1 MLSFRDTVKDDFEAV
16 NQLIIDQL
24 HSDVGL
30 VENIGHYLIE
40 AGGKRLRPLLVL
52 LGAQACHYD
61 GRRHIDLAVII
72 EFIHTAT
79 LLHDDVVDTSEL
91 RRGRFTANAQWG
103 NAPSVLVGDFL
114 YSRAFQMMVEL
125 GDMGVMR
132 VLADTTNIISEGEV
146 QQLVNIGDP
155 NLSEADYLQ
164 VIGRKTAQL
173 FKGAGHSAAL
183 LSNTDTETCAAL
195 SSYGWHLGLA
205 FQLIDDALDYAS
217 NNAEMGK
224 NTGDDLA
231 EGKVTLPIIQ
241 AMKRGSES
249 QVQVLRT
256 AIEARDASQL
266 PNVIEIINDTASLQY
281 TFDKAKE
288 HAHQARRSLSA
299 LEPSKYHDAML
310 DLADFAVDRNY

>member
-1 MLSFRDTVKDDFEAV
+1 MLSFRDTVRDDFEAV

-24 HSDVGL
+24 HSEVGL
-30 VENIGHYLIE
+30 VENIGHYLIK

-52 LGAQACHYD
+52 LAAKACNYS

-114 YSRAFQMMVEL
+114 YSRAFQMMVGL
-125 GDMGVMR
+125 GNLDVMR
-132 VLADTTNIISEGEV
+132 ILADTTNIISEGEV

-155 NLSEADYLQ
+155 NLSESAYLQ
-164 VIGRKTAQL
+164 VIGSKTAQL

-183 LSNTDTETCAAL
+183 LGETDAETCAAL
-195 SSYGWHLGLA
+195 SNYGWHLGLA
-205 FQLIDDALDYAS
+205 FQLIDDALDYTS
-217 NNAEMGK
+217 DNTNLGK

-231 EGKVTLPIIQ
+231 EGKMTLPIIQ
-241 AMKRGSES
+241 AMRCGSEA
-249 QVQVLRT
+249 QNQLLRK
-256 AIEARDASQL
+256 AIQAQDGAQL
-266 PNVIEIINDTASLQY
+266 PAVIDIIKDTASLDY
-281 TFDKAKE
+281 TFAAAKE
-288 HAHQARRSLSA
+288 QARQAKQCLNV
-299 LEPSKYHDAML
+299 LPPSKYHSAML
-310 DLADFAVDRNY
+310 DLADFAVDRSY